1 MACFIVF
8 EGGDGSGKSTQARSL
23 LRRMRRRGVKA
34 LRTHE
39 PGGTPLG
46 QYLRHLL
53 KSGAAMTPM
62 SELMLFEAARA
73 QLVDTVIKPF
83 LDQGGVVIA
92 DRFTSS
98 TMAYQGY
105 GRGLDRELIER
116 LNREATGGLEP
127 DLTVLLD
134 LQLKRPWPERGR
146 ETEIIS
152 TVLQWISTA
161 RYVEATPL
169 WPLRTLKAGWCWTA
183 NARLKTS
190 AGKSG
195 SKCSRFF
202 NLNHSQRQ

>member
-1 MACFIVF
+1 MACFIAF
-8 EGGDGSGKSTQARSL
+8 EGGDGSGKSTQVRSL
-23 LRRMRRRGVKA
+23 LRRLRRRGVKV
-34 LRTHE
+34 LHTRE

-46 QYLRHLL
+46 QSLRCLL
-53 KSGAAMTPM
+53 KSGETMAPM

-73 QLVDTVIKPF
+73 QLVQQVIRPF

-134 LQLKRPWPERGR
+134 LPV
-146 ETEIIS
+146 ETA
-152 TVLQWISTA
+152 LA
-161 RYVEATPL
+161 R
-169 WPLRTLKAGWCWTA
+169 
-183 NARLKTS
+183 
-190 AGKSG
+190 KSG
-195 SKCSRFF
+195 GNSDKFDNAPVDFHRKIRRGYSALAASDPGGWLVLDGQRPPEELSREIWSKVQTI
-202 NLNHSQRQ
+202 L

>member
-23 LRRMRRRGVKA
+23 LRRMRRRGVKV
-34 LRTHE
+34 LHTHE

-46 QYLRHLL
+46 QYLRRLL
-53 KSGAAMTPM
+53 KSGHSMTPM

-83 LDQGGVVIA
+83 LDQGGVVIS

-134 LQLKRPWPERGR
+134 LPVETALARKGKGNEDNFDSAPVDFHRKIRRGYTALAAANPGGWLVLDGQRPPEDLGG
-146 ETEIIS
+146 EIWVKVQSI
-152 TVLQWISTA
+152 L
-161 RYVEATPL
+161 
-169 WPLRTLKAGWCWTA
+169 
-183 NARLKTS
+183 
-190 AGKSG
+190 
-195 SKCSRFF
+195 
-202 NLNHSQRQ
+202 

>member
-23 LRRMRRRGVKA
+23 LRRLRRRGIKV
-34 LRTHE
+34 LHTRE

-46 QYLRHLL
+46 QSLRLLL
-53 KSGAAMTPM
+53 KSGEAMTPM

-73 QLVDTVIKPF
+73 QLVQHVIRPF

-134 LQLKRPWPERGR
+134 LPVETALARKGSGKGDNFDDAPVDFHRKIRRGYSALAASDPEGWLVLDGQRPPEELGR
-146 ETEIIS
+146 EIWAKVQGI
-152 TVLQWISTA
+152 L
-161 RYVEATPL
+161 
-169 WPLRTLKAGWCWTA
+169 
-183 NARLKTS
+183 
-190 AGKSG
+190 
-195 SKCSRFF
+195 
-202 NLNHSQRQ
+202 

>member
-23 LRRMRRRGVKA
+23 LRRLRRRGVKV

-46 QYLRHLL
+46 QSLRRLL
-53 KSGAAMTPM
+53 KSGDSMTPM
-62 SELMLFEAARA
+62 SELLLFEAARA
-73 QLVDTVIKPF
+73 QLVQQVIKPY
-83 LDQGGVVIA
+83 LEEGGVVIA

-134 LQLKRPWPERGR
+134 LPVETALARKGGSVDTFDDAPVDFHRKIRRGYSALAAADPEGWLVVDGQRPPEELSR
-146 ETEIIS
+146 EI
-152 TVLQWISTA
+152 W
-161 RYVEATPL
+161 
-169 WPLRTLKAGWCWTA
+169 
-183 NARLKTS
+183 
-190 AGKSG
+190 GKVQTI
-195 SKCSRFF
+195 
-202 NLNHSQRQ
+202 L

>member
-8 EGGDGSGKSTQARSL
+8 EGGDGSGKSTQVRSL
-23 LRRMRRRGVKA
+23 VRRLRRRDIKV

-46 QYLRHLL
+46 QALRHLL
-53 KSGAAMTPM
+53 KSGEPMTPI

-73 QLVDTVIKPF
+73 QLVQNVIRPF
-83 LDQGGVVIA
+83 LSEGGVIIA

-98 TMAYQGY
+98 TMTYQGY

-134 LQLKRPWPERGR
+134 LPVETALARKNGGADNFDDAPVDFHRKIRRGYSALAAADPEGWL
-146 ETEIIS
+146 
-152 TVLQWISTA
+152 VLDGQRTPEELS
-161 RYVEATPL
+161 RYIWAKVQTIL
-169 WPLRTLKAGWCWTA
+169 
-183 NARLKTS
+183 
-190 AGKSG
+190 
-195 SKCSRFF
+195 
-202 NLNHSQRQ
+202 

>member
-23 LRRMRRRGVKA
+23 LRRLRRRGIKV
-34 LRTHE
+34 LHTRE

-46 QYLRHLL
+46 QSLRLLL
-53 KSGAAMTPM
+53 KSGEAMTPM

-73 QLVDTVIKPF
+73 QLVQQVIRPF

-134 LQLKRPWPERGR
+134 LPVETALARKGSGKGDNFDDAPVDFHRKIRRGYSALAASDPEGWLVLDGQRPPEELSR
-146 ETEIIS
+146 EIWAKVQGI
-152 TVLQWISTA
+152 L
-161 RYVEATPL
+161 
-169 WPLRTLKAGWCWTA
+169 
-183 NARLKTS
+183 
-190 AGKSG
+190 
-195 SKCSRFF
+195 
-202 NLNHSQRQ
+202 

>member
-23 LRRMRRRGVKA
+23 LRRLRRRGVKV

-46 QYLRHLL
+46 QSLRRLL
-53 KSGAAMTPM
+53 KSGEAMTPV

-73 QLVDTVIKPF
+73 QLVQNVIRPF
-83 LDQGGVVIA
+83 LEQGGVVIA

-105 GRGLDRELIER
+105 GRGLDRELIDR

-127 DLTVLLD
+127 DLTVFLD
-134 LQLKRPWPERGR
+134 LPVETALARKGGGSGDNFDDAPVDFHRRIHRGYSALAAADPGGWLVLDGQRPPEELSRDIWAR
-146 ETEIIS
+146 VKTII
-152 TVLQWISTA
+152 
-161 RYVEATPL
+161 
-169 WPLRTLKAGWCWTA
+169 
-183 NARLKTS
+183 
-190 AGKSG
+190 
-195 SKCSRFF
+195 
-202 NLNHSQRQ
+202 

>member
-23 LRRMRRRGVKA
+23 LRRMRRRGVKV

-46 QYLRHLL
+46 QYLRRLL
-53 KSGAAMTPM
+53 KSGDAMTPM

-116 LNREATGGLEP
+116 LNREAAGGLEP

-134 LQLKRPWPERGR
+134 LPVETALARKRNGKEDNFDGAPVDFHRKIRRGYTALAAADPGGWLVLDGQRPPEDLGR
-146 ETEIIS
+146 EIWVKVQSI
-152 TVLQWISTA
+152 L
-161 RYVEATPL
+161 
-169 WPLRTLKAGWCWTA
+169 
-183 NARLKTS
+183 
-190 AGKSG
+190 
-195 SKCSRFF
+195 
-202 NLNHSQRQ
+202 

>member
-8 EGGDGSGKSTQARSL
+8 EGGDGSGKSTQANSL
-23 LRRMRRRGVKA
+23 LRRLRRRGIKA

-46 QYLRHLL
+46 QSLRRLL
-53 KSGAAMTPM
+53 KSGEPMTPV

-73 QLVDTVIKPF
+73 QLVEQVIKPF
-83 LDQGGVVIA
+83 LSQGGVVIA

-134 LQLKRPWPERGR
+134 LPVETALARKGGGAADTFDDAPVDFHRKIRRGYSALSAADPGGWLVLDGQRPPEELSRD
-146 ETEIIS
+146 I
-152 TVLQWISTA
+152 WA
-161 RYVEATPL
+161 RVQSIL
-169 WPLRTLKAGWCWTA
+169 
-183 NARLKTS
+183 
-190 AGKSG
+190 
-195 SKCSRFF
+195 
-202 NLNHSQRQ
+202 

>member
-23 LRRMRRRGVKA
+23 LRRMRRRGVKV

-46 QYLRHLL
+46 QYLRRLL
-53 KSGAAMTPM
+53 KSGDAMTPM
-62 SELMLFEAARA
+62 SELMLFEAARS

-116 LNREATGGLEP
+116 LNREAAGGLEP

-134 LQLKRPWPERGR
+134 LPVETALSRKEKGNGDKFDGAPVDFHRKIRRGYTALAAADPGGWLVLDGQRPPEDLGR
-146 ETEIIS
+146 EIWVKVQSI
-152 TVLQWISTA
+152 L
-161 RYVEATPL
+161 
-169 WPLRTLKAGWCWTA
+169 
-183 NARLKTS
+183 
-190 AGKSG
+190 
-195 SKCSRFF
+195 
-202 NLNHSQRQ
+202 

>member
-1 MACFIVF
+1 MACFIAF

-23 LRRMRRRGVKA
+23 LRRLRRRGVKVI
-34 LRTHE
+34 RTHE

-46 QYLRHLL
+46 QSLRRLL
-53 KSGAAMTPM
+53 KSGDSMTPM

-73 QLVDTVIKPF
+73 QLVQQVIRPF

-127 DLTVLLD
+127 DLTVFLD
-134 LQLKRPWPERGR
+134 LPVETALARKGRGNRDNFDDAPVDFHRRIHRGYAALAAADPGGWLVLDGQRPPEEISR
-146 ETEIIS
+146 EIWAKVQTII
-152 TVLQWISTA
+152 
-161 RYVEATPL
+161 
-169 WPLRTLKAGWCWTA
+169 
-183 NARLKTS
+183 
-190 AGKSG
+190 
-195 SKCSRFF
+195 
-202 NLNHSQRQ
+202 

>member
-23 LRRMRRRGVKA
+23 LRRLRRRGVKV

-46 QYLRHLL
+46 QSLRRLL
-53 KSGAAMTPM
+53 KSGKAMTPM

-73 QLVDTVIKPF
+73 QLVQNVIRPF
-83 LDQGGVVIA
+83 LEQGGVVIA

-127 DLTVLLD
+127 DLTVFLD
-134 LQLKRPWPERGR
+134 LHV
-146 ETEIIS
+146 ETA
-152 TVLQWISTA
+152 LA
-161 RYVEATPL
+161 R
-169 WPLRTLKAGWCWTA
+169 
-183 NARLKTS
+183 
-190 AGKSG
+190 KSG
-195 SKCSRFF
+195 GSEDNFDSAPVDFHRRIHRGYSALAAADPGGWLVLDGQRSPEELSRDIWARV
-202 NLNHSQRQ
+202 QTII

>member
-23 LRRMRRRGVKA
+23 LRRLRRRGVKV

-46 QYLRHLL
+46 QSLRRLL
-53 KSGAAMTPM
+53 KTGEAMTPM

-73 QLVDTVIKPF
+73 QLVQNVIKPF
-83 LDQGGVVIA
+83 LEQGGVVIA

-127 DLTVLLD
+127 DLTVFLD
-134 LQLKRPWPERGR
+134 LPVETALARKGGGNVDNFDDAPVDFHRRIHRGYSTLAAADPGGWLVLDGQRPPEELSR
-146 ETEIIS
+146 EIWARVQTII
-152 TVLQWISTA
+152 
-161 RYVEATPL
+161 
-169 WPLRTLKAGWCWTA
+169 
-183 NARLKTS
+183 
-190 AGKSG
+190 
-195 SKCSRFF
+195 
-202 NLNHSQRQ
+202 